1 MSRIDDLRVRQLDE
15 ALLPFAELRHRPP
28 PSQGWA
34 RTIRETLGIS
44 LRQLSERS
52 GLSKTAVRSAEGNES
67 RGTVQFNSLRTL
79 AEAMDCD
86 LVYALVPRTS
96 LAESIRRQAERIA
109 SGLVHRVS
117 DSMELEQQGVSSA
130 ENERQIQELTAELMK
145 DRGRDFW
152 DV

>member
-1 MSRIDDLRVRQLDE
+1 VSSIDDLRVRQLDD
-15 ALLPFAELRHRPP
+15 ALLPFAELKHRPP

-44 LRQLSERS
+44 LRQLSERA
-52 GLSKTAVRSAEGNES
+52 GLSKTTVRSAERNES
-67 RGTVQFNSLRTL
+67 RGTVQLKSLRTL

-96 LAESIRRQAERIA
+96 LAESIRLQAERIA

-117 DSMELEQQGVSSA
+117 DSMKLEQQGVSPV
-130 ENERQIQELTAELMK
+130 ENERQIRDLTAALLR